1 MGGGLMGK
9 GVNHLLKLS
18 LAQNT
23 DGMTRKKWE
32 PPGSVPP
39 PAPKTRLVWRSP
51 FLNSPPVPDLTFC
64 SFSALHSM
72 TSHPGSATS
81 LKKAVTPV
89 VAYFKFRFII
99 NIYGESLVA
108 QW

>member
-1 MGGGLMGK
+1 MGGGLIGK
-9 GVNHLLKLS
+9 GVSHLLKLS
-18 LAQNT
+18 LAQNI

-51 FLNSPPVPDLTFC
+51 FLNSPPMPDLTFC

-89 VAYFKFRFII
+89 AAYFKFRFII
-99 NIYGESLVA
+99 NIYGASLVA

>member
-1 MGGGLMGK
+1 MGK
-9 GVNHLLKLS
+9 GIDHLLKLT

-23 DGMTRKKWE
+23 DGMTRKKRG

-51 FLNSPPVPDLTFC
+51 FLNSPPGPDLTFR
-64 SFSALHSM
+64 SFSALHSR

-99 NIYGESLVA
+99 NIYGTSLVA